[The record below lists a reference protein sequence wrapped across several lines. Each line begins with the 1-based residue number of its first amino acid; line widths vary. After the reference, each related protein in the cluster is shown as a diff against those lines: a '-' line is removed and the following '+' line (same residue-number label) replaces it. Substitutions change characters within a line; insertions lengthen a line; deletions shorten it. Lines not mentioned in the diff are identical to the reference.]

1 MRLNALEAIELIIRE
16 KMELERYRKK
26 KASAHKKLR
35 RSSGPMPTVW
45 GNCASIY
52 KWLSHYYIQRRSVVF
67 IVDTQFDSFFFRDR
81 VMKYV
86 NDYFSDELDDKDYFG
101 FISLD
106 EATRAGHDEI
116 ILDKRSASDKIKKN
130 LLRGIAN
137 R

>member
-16 KMELERYRKK
+16 KIELEHQLKM
-26 KASAHKKLR
+26 KAYANKNLR
-35 RSSGPMPTVW
+35 RSKALPPTVW
-45 GNCASIY
+45 GNCESIY

-67 IVDTQFDSFFFRDR
+67 IVDSLFDSFFFGDR

-86 NDYFSDELDDKDYFG
+86 NDYFSDELDEKDYFG

-106 EATRAGHDEI
+106 EANRAGHDEI

-130 LLRGIAN
+130 LLRNIAK